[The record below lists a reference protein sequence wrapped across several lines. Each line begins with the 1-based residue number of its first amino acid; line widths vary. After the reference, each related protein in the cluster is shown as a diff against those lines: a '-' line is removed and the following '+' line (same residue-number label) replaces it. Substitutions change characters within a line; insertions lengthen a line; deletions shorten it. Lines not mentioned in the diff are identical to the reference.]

1 MKPKR
6 EEPFDSNVTRIR
18 REPAIRPSTTMP
30 INEILK
36 LDGRKAAPGVRIF
49 RPFPSSPPKVNMV
62 KLVIKEFLKKGESG
76 RHSENAILLRYIVAY
91 CEQNNIGYVL
101 TRAVFDGRAAG
112 YHIKR
117 IEDMAPLGRDL

>member
-1 MKPKR
+1 MTQAK
-6 EEPFDSNVTRIR
+6 S
-18 REPAIRPSTTMP
+18 STPRSELTSSQLRSMSMP
-30 INEILK
+30 INDLLK
-36 LDGRKAAPGVRIF
+36 LDGRKVAPRTPIF

-62 KLVIKEFLKKGESG
+62 KIVIKQFLENGESG

-101 TRAVFDGRAAG
+101 TRVVFDGRAAG

-117 IEDMAPLGRDL
+117 LDDVKIPLQEY